1 MDVAAKI
8 QIQEQREIV
17 LFLIKIFI
25 SRIGRDGVHSF
36 VIQF

>member
-25 SRIGRDGVHSF
+25 LRIWRDGVHSF

>member
-17 LFLIKIFI
+17 LFLIKKFI
-25 SRIGRDGVHSF
+25 LRIGRDGVHSF

>member
-17 LFLIKIFI
+17 IFI
-25 SRIGRDGVHSF
+25 LRIGRDGVHSF

>member
-25 SRIGRDGVHSF
+25 LRIGRDGGTF
-36 VIQF
+36 ILI